1 MRAELMGLPSNSLPP
16 SDWSSEWLTEDSSMT
31 LVRRQHIK
39 RMGMSLT
46 GCVLCCELETIV

>member
-1 MRAELMGLPSNSLPP
+1 MPTELMGLPSNSLPR
-16 SDWSSEWLTEDSSMT
+16 SDWSGEWLTEDSGMT
-31 LVRRQHIK
+31 LVRRQYIK

>member
-1 MRAELMGLPSNSLPP
+1 MRAELMGLPSKSLPP